1 MIPDARRVP
10 ERHERVLNS
19 MSNTFWVLILA
30 IIALFAFFVALGA
43 FSPGEVAGLTL
54 AVIGLT
60 VLWVAHAMWDSRHR
74 DGRDPATVR
83 ARERRGF

>member
-1 MIPDARRVP
+1 MQDARSFP
-10 ERHERVLNS
+10 ARHERMLS
-19 MSNTFWVLILA
+19 TMSNTFWVLILA

-43 FSPGEVAGLTL
+43 FSPGEVVGLTL

-60 VLWVAHAMWDSRHR
+60 ILWVAHAVWESRHR